1 MVNGGGGGEAR
12 ANLSDCQSVGG
23 SDGSNGVS
31 GSSSKS
37 DCNGLSFGAST
48 TVTDGLDYSL
58 EDLYLGSIA
67 TTTTSPHNSSYTA
80 TTIATTMDQ
89 NLTDLLLLAGET
101 ATSSLPSSPIISS
114 PEDSTGTGTL
124 YNDYYNCMNHAD
136 NISYLNI
143 SCEFELEYAT
153 PLYGYCIPFLVLV
166 TVTANLLIV
175 CVLSRRNMA
184 TPTNSVL
191 MGE

>member
-1 MVNGGGGGEAR
+1 MNPAMDE
-12 ANLSDCQSVGG
+12 NLTAIG
-23 SDGSNGVS
+23 
-31 GSSSKS
+31 
-37 DCNGLSFGAST
+37 
-48 TVTDGLDYSL
+48 SL
-58 EDLYLGSIA
+58 ETEVNA
-67 TTTTSPHNSSYTA
+67 A
-80 TTIATTMDQ
+80 KV
-89 NLTDLLLLAGET
+89 
-101 ATSSLPSSPIISS
+101 PSM
-114 PEDSTGTGTL
+114 L
-124 YNDYYNCMNHAD
+124 YNDFCMNHAD

-191 MGE
+191 MGEYEGRFARGILW